1 MFLMNRKYVSV
12 VMPQPSRI

>member
-1 MFLMNRKYVSV
+1 MNRKYVSV